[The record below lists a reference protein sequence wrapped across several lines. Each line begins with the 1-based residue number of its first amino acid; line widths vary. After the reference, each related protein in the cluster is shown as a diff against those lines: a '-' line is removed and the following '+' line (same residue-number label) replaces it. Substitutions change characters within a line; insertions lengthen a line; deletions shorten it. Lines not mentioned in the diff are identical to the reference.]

1 MRPGTQRKKQ
11 GKRQSSV
18 SSPPSA
24 PFPDLDHQI
33 AGTDIDNGI
42 FFFLNFVGLGIKFIF
57 DSFLLWI
64 FGFSIKMFVSSIL
77 DICFYFVF
85 LDYRYH

>member
-1 MRPGTQRKKQ
+1 MRPGTRRKQQR
-11 GKRQSSV
+11 KRQSSI
-18 SSPPSA
+18 SPPPFA

-33 AGTDIDNGI
+33 AGTDIDNGT

-57 DSFLLWI
+57 DSFLLWV

-77 DICFYFVF
+77 DIGFYFVF
-85 LDYRYH
+85 LDYRYY